1 MREGIIVP
9 RSGNRILLIVFSS
22 LCGALLIAGMMSL
35 IDMSGLCFFG
45 SPYNVGVFCLKLDEF

>member
-22 LCGALLIAGMMSL
+22 SCGALLIAGMMSL
-35 IDMSGLCFFG
+35 IDMSGLCFLE
-45 SPYNVGVFCLKLDEF
+45 VRIMWVFFV